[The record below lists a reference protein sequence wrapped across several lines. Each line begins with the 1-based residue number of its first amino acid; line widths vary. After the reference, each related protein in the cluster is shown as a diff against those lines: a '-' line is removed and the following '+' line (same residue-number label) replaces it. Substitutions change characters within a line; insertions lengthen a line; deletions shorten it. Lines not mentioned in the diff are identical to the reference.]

1 MPLLFNENL
10 ISDFTLLCFF
20 FKLFFLLK
28 IRIFLIFQISNFSNF
43 LKFEILII
51 DVQLI
56 VVLLSC
62 TELYFVS

>member
-10 ISDFTLLCFF
+10 ISDFTLLYF
-20 FKLFFLLK
+20 FKIIFLLK
-28 IRIFLIFQISNFSNF
+28 IRIFLIFQISNFLNF

-62 TELYFVS
+62 TELYFLS